1 MRKVNGILIGKKPFK
16 VPFFLSITTLF
27 SVLNTSLICMVM
39 VPFFKENG
47 MLPMQLS
54 IILLAKKIVKLFSD
68 SFFGILFDKYGAKY
82 VFLIG
87 RLIKLGSYFVLYL
100 AAPKL
105 IFFVIAMVLD
115 GLSYSAIHGKVSVFI
130 YNNLSINNKINLY
143 NRVVS
148 AYYLLSNLLIALM
161 SFSAGVLL
169 KQYGYNLLI
178 QISIITNILSLSLLF
193 FIKNYSHNNTREQ
206 TDNTN
211 NKKCKKQPSIKTI
224 INNVKIML
232 KEQPIFLYL
241 VVFYSIVNFM
251 SWQFGSMASLILLD
265 MGLSPTKLATAG
277 AGLKI
282 FMSIGCCLP
291 IFLLHNG
298 IKINK
303 CLNIFTII
311 ILLGVLTSLIYS
323 PVIMICFM
331 YVMVLLYA
339 TLQTSVE
346 KTMDK
351 ISNIEIRAT
360 AISMATTLCTM
371 ITIISISLTGL
382 IAEYFSYKL
391 SFFITMSLL
400 LCVLIV
406 IKRKIHNKPSNL
418 EDFLFLTII

>member
-1 MRKVNGILIGKKPFK
+1 MKKVNGILIGKKPFK

-39 VPFFKENG
+39 VPFFKDNG

-100 AAPKL
+100 ATPKL

-224 INNVKIML
+224 INNIKIML
-232 KEQPIFLYL
+232 KEQPVFLYL

-251 SWQFGSMASLILLD
+251 SWQFGSIASLVLLD
-265 MGLSPTKLATAG
+265 MGLSPTNLATAG

-291 IFLLHNG
+291 IFVLNNG
-298 IKINK
+298 IKIK
-303 CLNIFTII
+303 QCLNLFISIAILGII
-311 ILLGVLTSLIYS
+311 TSIIYS
-323 PVIMICFM
+323 KYMMIFFM
-331 YVMVLLYA
+331 YFMVSLYA
-339 TLQTSVE
+339 VIQTSIE

-371 ITIISISLTGL
+371 ITIISISLTGI
-382 IAEYFSYKL
+382 IAEYKSYQL
-391 SFFITMSLL
+391 SFIIITSLL
-400 LCVLIV
+400 LYSIV
-406 IKRKIHNKPSNL
+406 IIKRKILSK
-418 EDFLFLTII
+418 DTQF

>member
-1 MRKVNGILIGKKPFK
+1 MKKVNGILIGKKPFK

-27 SVLNTSLICMVM
+27 SVLNTSLICMVL
-39 VPFFKENG
+39 VPFFKDNG

-87 RLIKLGSYFVLYL
+87 RLIKLGSYFILYL
-100 AAPKL
+100 ATPKF
-105 IFFVIAMVLD
+105 IFFVFAMMLV

-143 NRVVS
+143 NRIVS
-148 AYYLLSNLLIALM
+148 AYYLISNLLIALM

-169 KQYGYNLLI
+169 KQYGYGLLI

-193 FIKNYSHNNTREQ
+193 FIKNYTYNNKAELTN
-206 TDNTN
+206 DTN
-211 NKKCKKQPSIKTI
+211 NKKCKKQPSMKTI
-224 INNVKIML
+224 INNIKIML
-232 KEQPIFLYL
+232 KEQPVFLYL
-241 VVFYSIVNFM
+241 VVFYSIVNFL
-251 SWQFGSMASLILLD
+251 SWQFGSIASLVLLD
-265 MGLSPTKLATAG
+265 MGLSPTNLATAG

-291 IFLLHNG
+291 IFVLHNG
-298 IKINK
+298 IKIK
-303 CLNIFTII
+303 QCLNLFISIAILGII
-311 ILLGVLTSLIYS
+311 TSIIYS
-323 PVIMICFM
+323 KYMMIFFM
-331 YVMVLLYA
+331 YFMVSLYA
-339 TLQTSVE
+339 VIQTSIE

-371 ITIISISLTGL
+371 ITIISISLTGI
-382 IAEYFSYKL
+382 IAEYKSYQL
-391 SFFITMSLL
+391 SFIIITSLL
-400 LCVLIV
+400 LYSIV
-406 IKRKIHNKPSNL
+406 IIKRKILSK
-418 EDFLFLTII
+418 DTQF

>member
-1 MRKVNGILIGKKPFK
+1 MKKVNGILIGKKPFK

-39 VPFFKENG
+39 VPFFKDNG

-193 FIKNYSHNNTREQ
+193 FIKNYSHNAREQ
-206 TDNTN
+206 TDNAN
-211 NKKCKKQPSIKTI
+211 NKK
-224 INNVKIML
+224 
-232 KEQPIFLYL
+232 
-241 VVFYSIVNFM
+241 
-251 SWQFGSMASLILLD
+251 
-265 MGLSPTKLATAG
+265 
-277 AGLKI
+277 
-282 FMSIGCCLP
+282 
-291 IFLLHNG
+291 
-298 IKINK
+298 
-303 CLNIFTII
+303 
-311 ILLGVLTSLIYS
+311 
-323 PVIMICFM
+323 
-331 YVMVLLYA
+331 
-339 TLQTSVE
+339 
-346 KTMDK
+346 
-351 ISNIEIRAT
+351 
-360 AISMATTLCTM
+360 
-371 ITIISISLTGL
+371 
-382 IAEYFSYKL
+382 
-391 SFFITMSLL
+391 
-400 LCVLIV
+400 
-406 IKRKIHNKPSNL
+406 
-418 EDFLFLTII
+418 

>member
-27 SVLNTSLICMVM
+27 SVLNTSLICMVL
-39 VPFFKENG
+39 VPFFKDNG

-82 VFLIG
+82 VFLTG

-100 AAPKL
+100 ATPKL

-224 INNVKIML
+224 INNIKIML
-232 KEQPIFLYL
+232 KEQPVFLYL
-241 VVFYSIVNFM
+241 VVFYSIVNFL
-251 SWQFGSMASLILLD
+251 SWQFGSIASLVLLD
-265 MGLSPTKLATAG
+265 MGLSPTNLATAG

-291 IFLLHNG
+291 IFVLNNG
-298 IKINK
+298 IKIK
-303 CLNIFTII
+303 QCLNLFISIAILGII
-311 ILLGVLTSLIYS
+311 TSIIYS
-323 PVIMICFM
+323 KYMMIFFM
-331 YVMVLLYA
+331 YFMVSLYA
-339 TLQTSVE
+339 VIQTSIE

-371 ITIISISLTGL
+371 ITIISISLTGI
-382 IAEYFSYKL
+382 IAEYKSYQL
-391 SFFITMSLL
+391 SFIIITSLL
-400 LCVLIV
+400 LYSIV
-406 IKRKIHNKPSNL
+406 IIKRKILSK
-418 EDFLFLTII
+418 DTQF

>member
-1 MRKVNGILIGKKPFK
+1 MEKVNGILIGKKPFK

-39 VPFFKENG
+39 VPFFKDNG

-100 AAPKL
+100 ATPKL

-206 TDNTN
+206 TDDTN
-211 NKKCKKQPSIKTI
+211 NKKSKKQPSIKTI
-224 INNVKIML
+224 ISNIKIML

-251 SWQFGSMASLILLD
+251 SWQFGSIASLILLD
-265 MGLSPTKLATAG
+265 MGLSPIKLATAG

-282 FMSIGCCLP
+282 FMSIGCCMP

-311 ILLGVLTSLIYS
+311 ILLGLLTSLIYS
-323 PVIMICFM
+323 KVIMICFM
-331 YVMVLLYA
+331 FLMVSLYA
-339 TLQTSVE
+339 VIQTSIE

-360 AISMATTLCTM
+360 AMSMATTLCTM

-382 IAEYFSYKL
+382 IAEYFSYQISFIIIL
-391 SFFITMSLL
+391 SLILHI
-400 LCVLIV
+400 LIV
-406 IKRKIHNKPSNL
+406 IRKKLRTASIKI
-418 EDFLFLTII
+418 DTCF

>member
-1 MRKVNGILIGKKPFK
+1 
-16 VPFFLSITTLF
+16 
-27 SVLNTSLICMVM
+27 
-39 VPFFKENG
+39 
-47 MLPMQLS
+47 
-54 IILLAKKIVKLFSD
+54 
-68 SFFGILFDKYGAKY
+68 
-82 VFLIG
+82 
-87 RLIKLGSYFVLYL
+87 
-100 AAPKL
+100 
-105 IFFVIAMVLD
+105 MVLD

-224 INNVKIML
+224 INNIKIML
-232 KEQPIFLYL
+232 KEQPVFLYL
-241 VVFYSIVNFM
+241 VVFYSIVNFL
-251 SWQFGSMASLILLD
+251 SWQFGSIASLVLLD
-265 MGLSPTKLATAG
+265 MGLSPTNLATAG

-291 IFLLHNG
+291 IFVLHNG
-298 IKINK
+298 IKIK
-303 CLNIFTII
+303 QCLNLFISIAILGII
-311 ILLGVLTSLIYS
+311 TSIIYS
-323 PVIMICFM
+323 KYMMIFFM
-331 YVMVLLYA
+331 YFMVSLYA
-339 TLQTSVE
+339 VIQTSIE

-391 SFFITMSLL
+391 SFIIITSLL
-400 LCVLIV
+400 LISLAI
-406 IKRKIHNKPSNL
+406 IKRKILSK
-418 EDFLFLTII
+418 DTQF

>member
-1 MRKVNGILIGKKPFK
+1 MKKVNGILIGKKPFK

-27 SVLNTSLICMVM
+27 SVLNTSLICMVL
-39 VPFFKENG
+39 VPFFKDNG

-82 VFLIG
+82 VFLTG

-100 AAPKL
+100 ATPKL

-224 INNVKIML
+224 INNIKIML
-232 KEQPIFLYL
+232 KEQPVFLYL
-241 VVFYSIVNFM
+241 VVFYSIVNFL
-251 SWQFGSMASLILLD
+251 SWQFGSIASLVLLD
-265 MGLSPTKLATAG
+265 MGLSPTNLATAG

-291 IFLLHNG
+291 IFVLNNG
-298 IKINK
+298 IKIK
-303 CLNIFTII
+303 QCLNLFISIAILGII
-311 ILLGVLTSLIYS
+311 TSIIYS
-323 PVIMICFM
+323 KYMMIFFM
-331 YVMVLLYA
+331 YFMVSLYA
-339 TLQTSVE
+339 VIQTSIE

-371 ITIISISLTGL
+371 ITIISISLTGI
-382 IAEYFSYKL
+382 IAEYKSYQL
-391 SFFITMSLL
+391 SFIIITSLL
-400 LCVLIV
+400 LYSIV
-406 IKRKIHNKPSNL
+406 IIKRKILSK
-418 EDFLFLTII
+418 DTQF

>member
-27 SVLNTSLICMVM
+27 SVLNTSLICMVL
-39 VPFFKENG
+39 VPFFKDNG

-87 RLIKLGSYFVLYL
+87 RLIKLGSYFILYL
-100 AAPKL
+100 ATPKL

-193 FIKNYSHNNTREQ
+193 FIKNYSHNAREQ
-206 TDNTN
+206 TDNAN

-251 SWQFGSMASLILLD
+251 SWQFGSIASLILLD
-265 MGLSPTKLATAG
+265 MGLSPIKLATAG

-291 IFLLHNG
+291 IFALHNG

-339 TLQTSVE
+339 TLQTSIE

-351 ISNIEIRAT
+351 ISNIDIRAT

-382 IAEYFSYKL
+382 IAEYFSYQA
-391 SFFITMSLL
+391 SFIVIALLL
-400 LCVLIV
+400 LCFIV
-406 IKRKIHNKPSNL
+406 IIRKK
-418 EDFLFLTII
+418 IISTHKQL

>member
-1 MRKVNGILIGKKPFK
+1 MKKVNGILIGKKPFK

-39 VPFFKENG
+39 VPFFKDNG

-100 AAPKL
+100 ATPKL

-224 INNVKIML
+224 INNIKIML
-232 KEQPIFLYL
+232 KEQPVFLYL
-241 VVFYSIVNFM
+241 VVFYSIVNFL
-251 SWQFGSMASLILLD
+251 SWQFGSIASLVLLD
-265 MGLSPTKLATAG
+265 MGLSPTNLATAG

-291 IFLLHNG
+291 IFVLNNG
-298 IKINK
+298 IKIK
-303 CLNIFTII
+303 QCLNLFISIAILGII
-311 ILLGVLTSLIYS
+311 TSIIYS
-323 PVIMICFM
+323 KYMMIFFM
-331 YVMVLLYA
+331 YFMVSLYA
-339 TLQTSVE
+339 VIQTSIE

-371 ITIISISLTGL
+371 ITIISISLTGI
-382 IAEYFSYKL
+382 IAEYKSYQL
-391 SFFITMSLL
+391 SFIIITSLL
-400 LCVLIV
+400 LYSIV
-406 IKRKIHNKPSNL
+406 IIKRKILSK
-418 EDFLFLTII
+418 DTQF

>member
-39 VPFFKENG
+39 VPFFKDNG

-100 AAPKL
+100 ATPKL

-211 NKKCKKQPSIKTI
+211 NKKCKKQPSMKTI
-224 INNVKIML
+224 INNIKIML
-232 KEQPIFLYL
+232 KEQPVFLYL
-241 VVFYSIVNFM
+241 VVFYSIVNFL
-251 SWQFGSMASLILLD
+251 SWQFGSIASLVLLD
-265 MGLSPTKLATAG
+265 MGLSPTNLATAG

-291 IFLLHNG
+291 IFVLHNG
-298 IKINK
+298 IKIK
-303 CLNIFTII
+303 QCLNLFISIAILGII
-311 ILLGVLTSLIYS
+311 TSIIYS
-323 PVIMICFM
+323 KYMMIFFMCFM
-331 YVMVLLYA
+331 VSLYA
-339 TLQTSVE
+339 VIQTSIE

-371 ITIISISLTGL
+371 ITIISISLTGI
-382 IAEYFSYKL
+382 IAEYKSYQL
-391 SFFITMSLL
+391 SFIIIMSLL
-400 LCVLIV
+400 LYSIV
-406 IKRKIHNKPSNL
+406 IIKRKILSK
-418 EDFLFLTII
+418 DTQF

>member
-39 VPFFKENG
+39 VPFFKDNG

-100 AAPKL
+100 ATPKL

-224 INNVKIML
+224 ISNVKI
-232 KEQPIFLYL
+232 
-241 VVFYSIVNFM
+241 M
-251 SWQFGSMASLILLD
+251 SWQFGSIASLILLD
-265 MGLSPTKLATAG
+265 MGLSPIKLATAG

-282 FMSIGCCLP
+282 FMSIGCCIP

-323 PVIMICFM
+323 PAIMICFM

-339 TLQTSVE
+339 TLQTSIE

-351 ISNIEIRAT
+351 ISNIKIRAT
-360 AISMATTLCTM
+360 AISIATTLCTM

-382 IAEYFSYKL
+382 IAEYFSTYIL
-391 SFFITMSLL
+391 S
-400 LCVLIV
+400 
-406 IKRKIHNKPSNL
+406 
-418 EDFLFLTII
+418 

>member
-39 VPFFKENG
+39 VPFFKDNG

-100 AAPKL
+100 ATPKL

-211 NKKCKKQPSIKTI
+211 NKKCKKQPSMKTI
-224 INNVKIML
+224 INNIKIML
-232 KEQPIFLYL
+232 KEQPVFLYL
-241 VVFYSIVNFM
+241 VVFYSIVNFL
-251 SWQFGSMASLILLD
+251 SWQFGSIASLVLLD
-265 MGLSPTKLATAG
+265 MGLSPTNLATAG

-291 IFLLHNG
+291 IFVLHNG
-298 IKINK
+298 IKIK
-303 CLNIFTII
+303 QCLNLFISIAILGII
-311 ILLGVLTSLIYS
+311 TSIIYS
-323 PVIMICFM
+323 KYMMIFFM
-331 YVMVLLYA
+331 YFMVSLYA
-339 TLQTSVE
+339 VIQTSIE

-371 ITIISISLTGL
+371 ITIISISLTGI
-382 IAEYFSYKL
+382 IAEYKSYQL
-391 SFFITMSLL
+391 SFIIITSLL
-400 LCVLIV
+400 LYSIV
-406 IKRKIHNKPSNL
+406 IIKRKILSK
-418 EDFLFLTII
+418 DTQF